1 MIGGPEQN
9 GSGGKMGIEKALCM
23 FIFYTYSKIELI
35 IIIEFQTKLIYLSE
49 KISNL

>member
-1 MIGGPEQN
+1 MTGGKLVTGNMIGGPEQN

-35 IIIEFQTKLIYLSE
+35 IIIIIIIKW
-49 KISNL
+49 